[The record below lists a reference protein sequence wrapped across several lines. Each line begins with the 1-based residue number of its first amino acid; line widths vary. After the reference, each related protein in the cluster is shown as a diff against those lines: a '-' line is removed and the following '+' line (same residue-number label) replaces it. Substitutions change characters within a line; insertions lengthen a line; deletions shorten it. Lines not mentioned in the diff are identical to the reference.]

1 MKLKFFFLLLLLIA
15 STSIVAQINDKVLAE
30 IGNLKITISEFKIRY
45 ELSPFVTHKTAF
57 NQDTIKSE
65 FLLSMIAE
73 KLWYLEAVEKGLLNS
88 EDFKFYFKPIEDI
101 FLRDYLFKQEVENKI
116 KITAEDLTQAINNSQ
131 FALKSR
137 IITSNNS
144 SLIHN
149 FYQELVNHTSIDSL
163 LHSNKFSSLISN
175 EFEIKLGSLKDEE
188 VENYLFTLNV
198 DEFTKPIRSEVG
210 WVIFYI
216 TNKTFTPI
224 DLSDQKQVN
233 DIKKIIRSRRILIR
247 TNEYLKELLSKKTFD
262 INDELFTKVF
272 EETYKLIQQKFSSK
286 EDSVSTSY
294 VLNDWDYSL
303 IKTNLGDSVLNSTLF
318 KIGKKNVTVW
328 DFLANLAFEEHKLNT
343 TDKRIL
349 YSQLSRFVKDFAYQ
363 QVLTNEARKK
373 GLDKNKNLLTELQQW
388 KINYLAN
395 QLRFQFLDSA
405 RVSDEEVLNYIESEY
420 QKEKPNLL
428 YNLKILTLSDL
439 PEIEKTLNEISSGKS
454 FDEILSSYGRTDS
467 LVNEKGETGLHP
479 RIYFRDL
486 SPLLDNLKINEVFG
500 PIRRDRNSFS
510 LIMLT
515 QRVETEDSLKL
526 NFNST
531 KRYIKDYLSQKKFNS
546 FIANKTLQLVDKY
559 NVRIYKDVLSE
570 ITTTKI
576 PMFIHRLMGFG
587 GRVAGVP
594 YLDNWFNYIEDYQL
608 KSKILP

>member
-1 MKLKFFFLLLLLIA
+1 MKLKLFLLLVLIVSS
-15 STSIVAQINDKVLAE
+15 STIAQNNEKILAE
-30 IGNLKITISEFKIRY
+30 IGSMKITSSEFRIRY

-101 FLRDYLFKQEVENKI
+101 FLRDYLFKQEIENNI
-116 KITAEDLTQAINNSQ
+116 KITAEDLTRAINNSQ
-131 FALKSR
+131 FALKSK
-137 IITSNNS
+137 IITSNDS

-149 FYQELVNHTSIDSL
+149 FYQKLVNHTSIDSL
-163 LHSNKFSSLISN
+163 LHSKIFSSLISN

-188 VENYLFTLNV
+188 VENYIFALNV
-198 DEFTKPIRSEVG
+198 NEFTKPLRSEVG

-216 TNKTFTPI
+216 KDKTFTPI
-224 DLSDQKQVN
+224 DLSDQKQIN
-233 DIKKIIRSRRILIR
+233 DIKKIIRSRRVLIR
-247 TNEYLKELLSKKTFD
+247 TNEYLKELLSNKTFD

-272 EETYKLIQQKFSSK
+272 DEIHSLLQQKFPSGG
-286 EDSVSTSY
+286 DSVSSSY
-294 VLNDWDYSL
+294 VLNDWDYRL
-303 IKTNLGDSVLNSTLF
+303 IKTKLGDSVLNSTLF
-318 KIGKKNVTVW
+318 KIEDKNVTVW
-328 DFLANLAFEEHKLNT
+328 DFLANLAFEERKINKK
-343 TDKRIL
+343 DKRIL

-373 GLDKNKNLLTELQQW
+373 GLDKNKNLLNELEQW

-405 RVSDEEVLNYIESEY
+405 RISDDEVLDYIVSEF
-420 QKEKPNLL
+420 QKEKPNVL
-428 YNLKILTLSDL
+428 YNLKILTLSEL
-439 PEIEKTLNEISSGKS
+439 SEIEKTLNEISSGKS
-454 FDEILSSYGRTDS
+454 FDDILSPYGRTDS
-467 LVNEKGETGLHP
+467 LVNERGETGLHP
-479 RIYFRDL
+479 KIYFRDL
-486 SPLLDNLKINEVFG
+486 SPILDNLKINEVFG

-515 QRVETEDSLKL
+515 QRVETEDSLNL
-526 NFNST
+526 DYNST
-531 KRYIKDYLSQKKFNS
+531 KEYIKGYLFQKKFNS
-546 FIANKTLQLVDKY
+546 FIARKTLQLVDKY
-559 NVRIYKDVLSE
+559 NVRIYKDVLNE
-570 ITTTKI
+570 ITTSKI
-576 PMFIHRLMGFG
+576 PMFVHRLMGFG
-587 GRVAGVP
+587 GRIAGVP